1 MKTLAILLIR
11 AYKIVLS
18 PHLGAVCR
26 FEPSCSNYGIEAFE
40 HYGFWR
46 GGWLTL
52 RRMLRCRPFGP
63 SGYDPVPLAW
73 PGYFRKWPDSFRK
86 AKS

>member
-26 FEPSCSNYGIEAFE
+26 FEPSCSNYGIEALGRF
-40 HYGFWR
+40 GFLR
-46 GGWLTL
+46 GGWLTM
-52 RRMLRCRPFGP
+52 RRLLRCRPFGP
-63 SGYDPVPLAW
+63 SGVDPVPAAW
-73 PGYFRKWPDSFRK
+73 TGYFRRK
-86 AKS
+86 S

>member
-26 FEPSCSNYGIEAFE
+26 FEPSCSNYGIEALGRF
-40 HYGFWR
+40 GFLR
-46 GGWLTL
+46 GGWLTM
-52 RRMLRCRPFGP
+52 RRLLRCRPFGP
-63 SGYDPVPLAW
+63 SGLDPVPSSW
-73 PGYFRKWPDSFRK
+73 PGYFRKK
-86 AKS
+86 A